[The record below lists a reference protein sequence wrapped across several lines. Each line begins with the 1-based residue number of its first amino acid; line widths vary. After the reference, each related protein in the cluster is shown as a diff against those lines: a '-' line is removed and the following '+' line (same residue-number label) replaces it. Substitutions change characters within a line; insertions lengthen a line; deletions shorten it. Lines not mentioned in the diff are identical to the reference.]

1 MVDIVFSVAAK
12 VSEYLVVPVVR
23 QLGYLFNYRTNIE
36 DLSQKVEK
44 LRDARARQQHSVDE
58 AIRNGHKIEDDV
70 CKWMTRADGF
80 IQNACKFLE
89 HEKEARK
96 SCFNGLCPNLKS
108 RYQLSREA
116 RKKAGV
122 SVQIL
127 EDGQL
132 EKVSYRAPL
141 QGIRSAPS
149 EALESR
155 MLTLNEV
162 MEALRDAN
170 INRIGVWGMG
180 GVGKSTLV
188 KQVAEQAN
196 QDKLFDKVVK
206 VSVLQTPDFKE
217 IQRELADG
225 LGMKLEEE
233 SEQGRAARLLQRMED
248 EKTILI
254 ILDDLWAEL
263 ELEKVG
269 IPSPD
274 DHKGCKLVLT
284 SRNKQVLSNEMSTQ
298 KDFRVRHLQ
307 EDETW
312 ILFKN
317 TAGDSI
323 ENPEL
328 QPIAVDV
335 AKECAGLPIAIVT
348 VAKALK
354 NKNVSIWKDALQQLK
369 SQTSTNITGLE
380 TKVYSSLKLSYEH
393 LEGDEVKS
401 LCLLCGLFSS
411 SIHIRDLLKYGV
423 GLRLFRGTNTLEE
436 AKNRIDTLV
445 DNLKSS
451 NFLLET
457 DDNAFVRMHDLV
469 RSTARKIASEQRH
482 VFTQQ
487 KTTVRVEEWSRIDE
501 LQVTWVKLHNCDVHE
516 LPEGLVCPKLEFF
529 ECFLKTNLAVEIPN
543 TFFEGMK
550 QLKVLDLSRM
560 QLPSLPLSLQCLAN
574 LRTLCLDGCKLGD
587 IVLIAELKKLEIL
600 SLMDSDIEQ
609 LPREIA
615 QLTHLRLFDLAD
627 SSKLKV
633 IPPDVISSLFRLEDL
648 SMENSFTQWEEEG
661 KSNACLAELKH
672 LSHLTSLDIQIPD
685 AKLLPKDLVFD
696 NLVRYRIFVGDVWS
710 WGGIFEANSTLKLN
724 KFDTSLHLVDGISK
738 LLKRTEDLHLHELCG
753 GTNVLSKL
761 NREGF
766 LKLKHLNVESSPE
779 IQYIVNSMDLTSS
792 HGAFPVMDT
801 LSLNQLINLQE
812 VCHGQFPPGSFGCLR
827 KVEVEDCDGLKC
839 LFSLSVARGLSR
851 LEEIKVTR
859 CKSMVEMVSQ
869 GRKEIKEDAV
879 NVPLFPELR
888 SLTLQDLPKLS
899 NFCFEENPVLSK
911 PASTIVGPSTPPL
924 NQPEI
929 RDCQLLL
936 SLGGNLRSLKLKNC
950 MSLSKL
956 FPPSLLPNLEE
967 LIVENCGQL
976 EHVFDLEG
984 LNVDDGHVG
993 LLPKLG
999 VLKLIGL
1006 PKLRHICNCGSSRNH
1021 FPSSMASASVS
1032 NIIFPKLFRISLES
1046 LPTLTSFVSPGY
1058 HSLQR
1063 LHHADLDT
1071 PFPVLF
1077 DERVAFPSL
1086 KFLKI
1091 SGLDNVKKI
1100 RHNQIPQDSFSKLE
1114 MVTVEFCGQLLN
1126 IFSSCMLKR
1135 LQSLEDLSVRDCSSL
1150 EAIFDVEGTNDNVDR
1165 SSLGNTSVFPKLTS
1179 LSLINLHQLRSFY
1192 PGALTSQWSLLK
1204 KLKVQ
1209 ECHKLNVFAFETP
1222 TFQQRHHEGNHDM
1235 PLFLLPHVAFP
1246 NLEELTLGQNRDT
1259 EIWPEQFL
1267 VDSFPKLRVLSLY
1280 DCKDIVIVIP
1290 SFMLQGL
1297 HNLEVL
1303 KVGRCSSVEE
1313 VFQLEGLDEE
1323 NQAKRLGQLREIE
1336 LHDLPGLTRLWKENS
1351 KPGLDLQSL
1360 ESLDEEIRDGQ
1371 LLLSLSGNLRSLKL
1385 KNCMS
1390 LWKLFPPSLLQNLE
1404 ELIVENCGQLEH
1416 VFDLEGLNV
1425 DDGHVGLLPKLGVLK
1440 LIGLPKLR
1448 HTCNC
1453 GSSRNHF
1460 PSSMA
1465 SAPVGNIIFPK
1476 LSHIL
1481 LESLPNLTSFVSPGY
1496 HSLQRLHHADLDT
1509 PFPVLFDER
1518 VAFPSLELLDI
1529 SGLDNVKKIWHNQN
1543 PQDSFSKLEV
1553 VNVASCGELLNIFP
1567 SCMLKRLQCLQVLK
1581 VVDCSLLEE
1590 VFDVEGTTVN
1600 VNVKEGV
1607 TVTQLSQLILES
1619 LPKVEKIWNKDPH
1632 GILKFQNLK
1641 SILIEKCQSLKN
1653 LFPASFVKDL
1663 VQLENLELRSCG
1675 IEEIVAK
1682 DNEVETAAEF
1692 VFPKVTSLELFNL
1705 HQLRSFYPGAHTSRW
1720 PLLKELI
1727 VRACDKV
1734 NVFASETPTF
1744 QRRHHEGGF
1753 DMPILQ
1759 PLFLLQQV
1767 AFPYLEE
1774 LTLNDNNN
1782 TEIWQEQFPMDS
1794 FPRLRY
1800 LNVRGYGDILV
1811 VIPSFMLQRLHNL
1824 ENLVVRRCSS
1834 VKEIFQLEGL
1844 DEKNQAKRL
1853 GRLREIRLHGL
1864 PALTHLWKENSKSG
1878 SDLQSLESL
1887 EVWHC
1892 DSLINLVSCSVSFQN
1907 LDTLEVWS
1915 CGSLRS
1921 LIPPSVAKSL
1931 VKLKKL
1937 KVGGSQMMEEVVA
1950 NEGGEA
1956 ADEIAFCELQ
1966 HMALQ
1971 CLPNLTSF
1979 NSRGYVFSFPSLEHM
1994 VVEECPKMKIFS
2006 PSLVTTPK
2014 LERVEV
2020 ADDEWHWQDDLNTTI
2035 HNLFIKTHGVFLR
2048 NLGLLP
2054 TWR

>member
-1 MVDIVFSVAAK
+1 MVEIVVSVAAK
-12 VSEYLVVPVVR
+12 VSEYLVDPAVR
-23 QLGYLFNYRTNIE
+23 QLGYLFNYRANIE
-36 DLSQKVEK
+36 HLSLQVEK
-44 LRDARARQQHSVDE
+44 LRDARARLQHSVDE
-58 AIRNGHKIEDDV
+58 AIGNGHIIEDDA
-70 CKWMTRADGF
+70 CKWMKRADEF

-89 HEKEARK
+89 DEKEARK

-127 EDGQL
+127 GDRQF

-141 QGIRSAPS
+141 QEIRSAPS
-149 EALESR
+149 EALQSR

-170 INRIGVWGMG
+170 INRIGVWGLG

-188 KQVAEQAN
+188 KQVAEQAE
-196 QDKLFDKVVK
+196 QEKLFRKVVM
-206 VSVLQTPDFKE
+206 VPVFQTPDFKG
-217 IQRELADG
+217 IQQQIADK
-225 LGMKLEEE
+225 LGMKFEEV
-233 SEQGRAARLLQRMED
+233 SEQGRADRLHQRIKQEN
-248 EKTILI
+248 TILI

-298 KDFRVRHLQ
+298 KDFRVQHLQ

-323 ENPEL
+323 KNPEL

-369 SQTSTNITGLE
+369 SQTSTNITGME

-411 SIHIRDLLKYGV
+411 DIHIGDLLKYGV
-423 GLRLFRGTNTLEE
+423 GLRLFQGTNTLEE

-457 DDNAFVRMHDLV
+457 DHNAYVRMHDLV

-482 VFTQQ
+482 VFTHQ

-501 LQVTWVKLHNCDVHE
+501 LQVTWVKLHDCDIHE

-529 ECFLKTNLAVEIPN
+529 ECFLKTHSAVKIPN

-550 QLKVLDLSRM
+550 QLKVLDFSRM
-560 QLPSLPLSLQCLAN
+560 QLPSLPLSIQCLAN

-587 IVLIAELKKLEIL
+587 IVIIAELKKLEIL
-600 SLMDSDIEQ
+600 SLMSSDMEQ

-615 QLTHLRLFDLAD
+615 QLTHLRLLDLSD
-627 SSKLKV
+627 SSTIKV
-633 IPPDVISSLFRLEDL
+633 IPSGVISSLFRLEDL
-648 SMENSFTQWEEEG
+648 CMENSFTQWEGEG

-672 LSHLTSLDIQIPD
+672 LSHLTFLDIQIPD
-685 AKLLPKDLVFD
+685 AKLLPKDIVFE
-696 NLVRYRIFVGDVWS
+696 NLVRYRILVGDVWS
-710 WGGIFEANSTLKLN
+710 WEEIFEANSTLKLN

-738 LLKRTEDLHLHELCG
+738 LLKRTEDLHLRELCG

-792 HGAFPVMDT
+792 HGAFPVMET

-812 VCHGQFPPGSFGCLR
+812 VCHGQFPAGSLGCLR
-827 KVEVEDCDGLKC
+827 KVEVEDCDGLKF

-851 LEEIKVTR
+851 LEETKVTR

-888 SLTLQDLPKLS
+888 YLTLEDLPKLS

-929 RDCQLLL
+929 RDGQLLL

-950 MSLSKL
+950 MSLL
-956 FPPSLLPNLEE
+956 
-967 LIVENCGQL
+967 
-976 EHVFDLEG
+976 
-984 LNVDDGHVG
+984 
-993 LLPKLG
+993 
-999 VLKLIGL
+999 
-1006 PKLRHICNCGSSRNH
+1006 
-1021 FPSSMASASVS
+1021 
-1032 NIIFPKLFRISLES
+1032 
-1046 LPTLTSFVSPGY
+1046 
-1058 HSLQR
+1058 
-1063 LHHADLDT
+1063 
-1071 PFPVLF
+1071 
-1077 DERVAFPSL
+1077 
-1086 KFLKI
+1086 
-1091 SGLDNVKKI
+1091 
-1100 RHNQIPQDSFSKLE
+1100 
-1114 MVTVEFCGQLLN
+1114 
-1126 IFSSCMLKR
+1126 
-1135 LQSLEDLSVRDCSSL
+1135 
-1150 EAIFDVEGTNDNVDR
+1150 
-1165 SSLGNTSVFPKLTS
+1165 
-1179 LSLINLHQLRSFY
+1179 
-1192 PGALTSQWSLLK
+1192 
-1204 KLKVQ
+1204 
-1209 ECHKLNVFAFETP
+1209 
-1222 TFQQRHHEGNHDM
+1222 
-1235 PLFLLPHVAFP
+1235 
-1246 NLEELTLGQNRDT
+1246 
-1259 EIWPEQFL
+1259 
-1267 VDSFPKLRVLSLY
+1267 
-1280 DCKDIVIVIP
+1280 
-1290 SFMLQGL
+1290 
-1297 HNLEVL
+1297 
-1303 KVGRCSSVEE
+1303 
-1313 VFQLEGLDEE
+1313 
-1323 NQAKRLGQLREIE
+1323 
-1336 LHDLPGLTRLWKENS
+1336 
-1351 KPGLDLQSL
+1351 
-1360 ESLDEEIRDGQ
+1360 
-1371 LLLSLSGNLRSLKL
+1371 
-1385 KNCMS
+1385 
-1390 LWKLFPPSLLQNLE
+1390 KLFPPSLLQNLE

-1416 VFDLEGLNV
+1416 VFDLEELNV
-1425 DDGHVGLLPKLGVLK
+1425 DDGHVELLPKLKELR
-1440 LIGLPKLR
+1440 LSGLPKLR
-1448 HTCNC
+1448 HICNC

-1476 LSHIL
+1476 LSDIK

-1518 VAFPSLELLDI
+1518 VAFPSLKFLII
-1529 SGLDNVKKIWHNQN
+1529 SGLDNVKKIWHNQI

-1553 VNVASCGELLNIFP
+1553 VKVASCGELLNIFP
-1567 SCMLKRLQCLQVLK
+1567 SCVLKRSQSLRLME

-1590 VFDVEGTTVN
+1590 VFDVEGTNVN

-1607 TVTQLSQLILES
+1607 TVTQLSQLILRL

-1632 GILKFQNLK
+1632 GILNFQNLK
-1641 SILIEKCQSLKN
+1641 SIFIDKCQSLKN
-1653 LFPASFVKDL
+1653 LFPASLVKDL
-1663 VQLENLELRSCG
+1663 VQLEKLELRSCG

-1682 DNEVETAAEF
+1682 DNEAETAAKF
-1692 VFPKVTSLELFNL
+1692 VFPKVTSLILVNL
-1705 HQLRSFYPGAHTSRW
+1705 HQLRSFYPGAHTSQW

-1744 QRRHHEGGF
+1744 QRRHHEGSF
-1753 DMPILQ
+1753 DMPSLQ

-1767 AFPYLEE
+1767 ALPYLEE
-1774 LTLNDNNN
+1774 LILNDNGN

-1800 LNVRGYGDILV
+1800 LKVYGYIDILV
-1811 VIPSFMLQRLHNL
+1811 VIPSFMLQRSHNL
-1824 ENLVVRRCSS
+1824 EKLNVRRCSS

-1844 DEKNQAKRL
+1844 DEENQAQRL
-1853 GRLREIRLHGL
+1853 GRLREIWLRDL
-1864 PALTHLWKENSKSG
+1864 PALTHLWKENSKSIL
-1878 SDLQSLESL
+1878 DLQSLESL
-1887 EVWHC
+1887 EVWNC
-1892 DSLINLVSCSVSFQN
+1892 DSLISLVPCSVSFQN
-1907 LDTLEVWS
+1907 LDTLDVWS
-1915 CGSLRS
+1915 CSNLRS
-1921 LIPPSVAKSL
+1921 LISPSVAKSL
-1931 VKLKKL
+1931 VKLRKL
-1937 KVGGSQMMEEVVA
+1937 KIGGLHMMEEVVA

-1956 ADEIAFCELQ
+1956 VDEIAFYKLQ
-1966 HMALQ
+1966 HMVLL

-1979 NSRGYVFSFPSLEHM
+1979 NSGGYIFSFPSLEHM

-2020 ADDEWHWQDDLNTTI
+2020 ADDEWHWHNDLNTTI
-2035 HNLFIKTHGVFLR
+2035 HNLFKKTHGVFPR
-2048 NLGLLP
+2048 NLALLH
-2054 TWR
+2054 TWRW